1 MQRLLTLFIVLTC
14 IALLSIQS
22 FAQNNFDD
30 TQIEATK
37 LSDTVYMLTGAGGN
51 IGLSIGDDGAFIID
65 DQFAPLSDKIRA
77 AIKAIADQPV
87 RFVINTHWHN
97 DHTGG
102 NEAFGG
108 SGSLIIAHD
117 NVRKR
122 MNSKQLIE
130 FFGAETEPSPSAA
143 LPVVTFNDEL
153 SLHLNGDSVTAYHQS
168 HAHTDGDSI
177 IHFPE
182 SNVIHMGDTFFNI
195 GYPFIDTS
203 SGGNIN
209 GVIAANAYALT
220 LADDNT
226 KIIPGHG
233 PLASK
238 ADQQAYVHMLIQ
250 VRDLVKVHVDDG
262 KSLEETVAAKPTAE
276 LDEQWGGGFINA
288 DSIVTFTYN
297 SLKGSE

>member
-1 MQRLLTLFIVLTC
+1 MKHLLIPLLLCT
-14 IALLSIQS
+14 ALLSLSAQ
-22 FAQNNFDD
+22 AQNNFDD
-30 TQIEATK
+30 TQIETTQ

-51 IGLSIGDDGAFIID
+51 IGLSIGSDGAFIID

-77 AIKAIADQPV
+77 AIKAIADQPI
-87 RFVINTHWHN
+87 RFVINTHWHG

-117 NVRKR
+117 NVRER
-122 MNSKQLIE
+122 MSSAQMIE
-130 FFGAETEPSPSAA
+130 FFGAETEASPSSA
-143 LPVVTFNDEL
+143 LPVVTFNDEI

-182 SNVIHMGDTFFNI
+182 SNVIHMGDTFFNT

-203 SGGNIN
+203 SGGHIN
-209 GVIAANAYALT
+209 GVIAANAFALT

-233 PLASK
+233 PLSNK
-238 ADQQAYVHMLIQ
+238 AEQEAYVHMLIQ
-250 VRDLVKVHVDDG
+250 VRDLVKTCVDDG
-262 KSLEETVAAKPTAE
+262 KSLEETIAAKPTAE
-276 LDEQWGGGFINA
+276 LDEKWGGGFVNA
-288 DSIVTFTYN
+288 DAIVTFTYN
-297 SLKGSE
+297 SLKESE